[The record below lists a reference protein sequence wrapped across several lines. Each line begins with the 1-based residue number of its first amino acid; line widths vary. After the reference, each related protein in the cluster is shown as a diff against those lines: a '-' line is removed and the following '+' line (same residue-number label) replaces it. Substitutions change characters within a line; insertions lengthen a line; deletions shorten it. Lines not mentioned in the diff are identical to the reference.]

1 MNYFINTLSCLFLSK
16 CVVINNIIYLLVNM
30 HNAKSCYCFFV
41 HLYKLFYLFLEDIL
55 MFKIISNGKK
65 KLTIKAVGDLWL
77 QSKKLN
83 VKSSSYY
90 NYKRILE
97 KHIYTALGELKYSA
111 ITQSQ
116 LNSFIENLLSSGRKD
131 GKGGLSDSTVKDI
144 ITLMKSISKFA
155 HSEFNLKDI
164 CKNLKLSQLKKT
176 KFKSYQTAKE
186 KNLNHICLTTLIFPI
201 YVYC

>member
-1 MNYFINTLSCLFLSK
+1 
-16 CVVINNIIYLLVNM
+16 
-30 HNAKSCYCFFV
+30 
-41 HLYKLFYLFLEDIL
+41 

-164 CKNLKLSQLKKT
+164 CENLKLSQLKKT

-186 KNLNHICLTTLIFPI
+186 KNLNHICLASLLCQT

>member
-1 MNYFINTLSCLFLSK
+1 
-16 CVVINNIIYLLVNM
+16 
-30 HNAKSCYCFFV
+30 
-41 HLYKLFYLFLEDIL
+41 

-155 HSEFNLKDI
+155 HTEFNLKNI
-164 CKNLKLSQLKKT
+164 CVNLNISKVKKT
-176 KFKSYQTAKE
+176 KFKFYQAAKE
-186 KNLNHICLTTLIFPI
+186 KSLKHICSVI
-201 YVYC
+201 

>member
-1 MNYFINTLSCLFLSK
+1 
-16 CVVINNIIYLLVNM
+16 
-30 HNAKSCYCFFV
+30 
-41 HLYKLFYLFLEDIL
+41 
-55 MFKIISNGKK
+55 MFKIISHGKK

-131 GKGGLSDSTVKDI
+131 GKGGLSESTVKDI
-144 ITLMKSISKFA
+144 IVLLKSISKFA
-155 HSEFNLKDI
+155 HSEFDLKDV
-164 CKNLKLSQLKKT
+164 CENLKLSQLKKT
-176 KFKSYQTAKE
+176 KFKFYPKAKE
-186 KNLNHICLTTLIFPI
+186 KSLKHIYLTNLQYPI
-201 YVYC
+201 YAYC

>member
-1 MNYFINTLSCLFLSK
+1 
-16 CVVINNIIYLLVNM
+16 
-30 HNAKSCYCFFV
+30 
-41 HLYKLFYLFLEDIL
+41 

-164 CKNLKLSQLKKT
+164 CENLKLSQLKKT